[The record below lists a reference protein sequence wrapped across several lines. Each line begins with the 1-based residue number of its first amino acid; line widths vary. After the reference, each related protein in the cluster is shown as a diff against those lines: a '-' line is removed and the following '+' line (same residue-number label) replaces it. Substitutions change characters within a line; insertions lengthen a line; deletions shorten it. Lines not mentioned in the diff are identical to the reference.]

1 MSMNLIRNIV
11 TKKVSYYMSLSLSF
25 SESGTEDKDL
35 GAVIYFGGGP
45 MKK

>member
-1 MSMNLIRNIV
+1 
-11 TKKVSYYMSLSLSF
+11 MSLSLSF

-45 MKK
+45 MKKWENGRHETGKEEKLI